1 MNSNIKIFKN
11 EADIFF
17 KNKFKKNYDLNLKYN
32 SRYFVRVMINK
43 TYFKDDFFDYIKKKI
58 NYMFFI

>member
-1 MNSNIKIFKN
+1 MNSNIGILNN

-32 SRYFVRVMINK
+32 SRYFARVMIDK
-43 TYFKDDFFDYIKKKI
+43 TYFKDNFFDYIKKKI
-58 NYMFFI
+58 NHIFF